1 MAKRSRVPTNTA
13 AAAAAAK
20 RARLS
25 RPSVLSQR
33 SLSPQETLGAA
44 VSQATTFES
53 QFFESQTEEEG
64 AAEGSQ
70 AGTAATTEA
79 SVDTEPDNGD
89 NFDGINWD
97 RLPRFMK
104 PLTTGRRVKSWIF
117 QHGYRV
123 VELYD
128 QNRVWFVCKYCH
140 IHKVID
146 TGGSG
151 VFDVSKATSSA
162 AAHLGLQK
170 RGHGFTKDGLKPR
183 RTGQQLSLRQTLETG
198 VAVSQEAA
206 NAMGNFNIQQF
217 REVAVFCLL
226 DNNLPMELLAR
237 PSFRE
242 MISLANPEAEA
253 ALWVSPRSVATYAM
267 RLFQYM
273 QPQIVCALSEAA
285 SKIHIS
291 FDGWTTKGGKRG
303 FFGVV
308 AHFANASGV
317 IQDLPIALPHLAGSH
332 TGDAIADTI
341 KKTLQEYSIGSDKL
355 GYFVLDNAANNDT
368 AVSSLAH
375 AYDFNAAHR
384 RLRCGPHT
392 LNLIGQAI
400 IFGSNQEAYNNNN
413 DEQLQTEEVYMQE
426 WRQEGPLGVL
436 IDVIN
441 HIKTPQQHEIFRSF
455 QTAANA
461 ELPARER
468 LHVLEPVKPVVT
480 RWNSYYAAFKRAT
493 QLQAAYNSYAE
504 HYINALS
511 LEDRRACQRGNKL
524 PEAPSWMRSTGLTAA
539 DWAVITEYQDCLEP
553 LKLATEKLE
562 GRGKAGKYGAIYE
575 TIPVFEYVLGAL
587 EARTRSYEQV
597 DFNPPDAP
605 EDHLFVNLR
614 AAWSK
619 ANDYYNK
626 LDRSPAYY
634 AATCL
639 HPYYKYYCE
648 NSWSGFLQLWQSYK
662 PQRTRPLSQTTAK
675 PRHRGIDDV
684 IGALVRRNKAQVEA
698 AHDDEYERWRTQ
710 EPEWTSEQ
718 YLSDGHPV
726 KYWIQLRSKYPC
738 LSQFTI
744 DILTIPA
751 SSCDCERLFSEL
763 GDLLEPRRRALGS
776 ELLAALQLVRSWRR
790 AGFDGL
796 YNNGDDEDK
805 WSDVKDEEIVQQYD
819 IEGWRT
825 LQDHRQKVGKVLQRL
840 MDAGLQIDIDKCEFE
855 TKRVKYLGYIV
866 EAEVGIQVDP
876 EKVVA
881 IREWATPTTVKAVRA
896 FIGFANFYRVFIP
909 EFSDLAQPLI
919 NLTKKEAVFHWDA
932 ACDQAFESIR
942 ELLVTAPILGH
953 FDPERETLVEAD
965 SSGYATGGLLLQKD
979 KDNNWQPV
987 AYYSKKH
994 SATEAN
1000 YPIHDKELLA
1010 IVRCLEAWAPEL
1022 HMVKKFTVLT
1032 DHKNLQYFYRERQ
1045 LSERQVRWS
1054 ELISRFNFA
1063 LEWKP
1068 GKTMGKPDALSRRE
1082 QDLPTGYDDERLRS
1096 RFIRL
1101 FQSKH
1106 LRSIQIQP
1114 LSATTEI
1121 DFTKNIRLFE
1131 DQNMQNLWHK
1141 GRQEDTLYQELTT
1154 LVANKE
1160 RNLPTIL
1167 QKEKAVSIA
1176 ECTLDERGLLRFRD
1190 RIWIPDCEPLRT
1202 QIIQNIH
1209 DSHITGHPGRDLTYT
1224 ILSRQFFWSGAASDV
1239 RRFVRNCEICGRNTI
1254 WRDTKRGL
1262 LKPLPIPERI
1272 WGEISIDFITD
1283 LPPSG
1288 RDNATNCMV
1297 VTDRLTKGVE
1307 LEGLHDISAEA
1318 VAQRLFER
1326 HYPIH
1331 GIPTAITSDRGPQF
1345 VCDLWRHFC
1354 KLLDIE
1360 QRLSTAYH
1368 PQTDGATERMNQE
1381 IEKMI
1386 RIWATYTQENWL
1398 ALLPIVIGAIN
1409 NREASSTSTVRN
1421 NQLSGS

>member
-1 MAKRSRVPTNTA
+1 MAEVRRSRRKNKENSIALDTGVFA
-13 AAAAAAK
+13 
-20 RARLS
+20 
-25 RPSVLSQR
+25 
-33 SLSPQETLGAA
+33 
-44 VSQATTFES
+44 
-53 QFFESQTEEEG
+53 
-64 AAEGSQ
+64 

-146 TGGSG
+146 TGG
-151 VFDVSKATSSA
+151 KTRPW
-162 AAHLGLQK
+162 LY
-170 RGHGFTKDGLKPR
+170 KDGLKPR

-511 LEDRRACQRGNKL
+511 LKI
-524 PEAPSWMRSTGLTAA
+524 AA
-539 DWAVITEYQDCLEP
+539 LVNDCLEP

-648 NSWSGFLQLWQSYK
+648 NSWVDKPEWLTSANAGFLQLWQSYK

-738 LSQFTI
+738 LSQFAI

-819 IEGWRT
+819 IEGWK
-825 LQDHRQKVGKVLQRL
+825 Q
-840 MDAGLQIDIDKCEFE
+840 A
-855 TKRVKYLGYIV
+855 
-866 EAEVGIQVDP
+866 P
-876 EKVVA
+876 EKY
-881 IREWATPTTVKAVRA
+881 P
-896 FIGFANFYRVFIP
+896 N
-909 EFSDLAQPLI
+909 
-919 NLTKKEAVFHWDA
+919 
-932 ACDQAFESIR
+932 
-942 ELLVTAPILGH
+942 TA
-953 FDPERETLVEAD
+953 
-965 SSGYATGGLLLQKD
+965 
-979 KDNNWQPV
+979 
-987 AYYSKKH
+987 
-994 SATEAN
+994 
-1000 YPIHDKELLA
+1000 
-1010 IVRCLEAWAPEL
+1010 
-1022 HMVKKFTVLT
+1022 
-1032 DHKNLQYFYRERQ
+1032 
-1045 LSERQVRWS
+1045 
-1054 ELISRFNFA
+1054 
-1063 LEWKP
+1063 
-1068 GKTMGKPDALSRRE
+1068 
-1082 QDLPTGYDDERLRS
+1082 
-1096 RFIRL
+1096 
-1101 FQSKH
+1101 
-1106 LRSIQIQP
+1106 

-1167 QKEKAVSIA
+1167 QKEKAGRKHGRDPKTSDEEDGQPRRKREVIGSSSVSATQPSCLRDCVCGQAHKYADCWYLNPAKAPAKWRPQVHVQSEVITAISGSNRQREKIEKRYSRSKIA
-1176 ECTLDERGLLRFRD
+1176 LPDFWNSNNADDQSEKATSQASSATLTVGHVFECDFCDLAFYDSRDLEDHQQDEGHYGPRYECEACDEWYDTFARIKQHMNSHGHWRNHYCNDCNKGFENENNLQIVSLDPQPHAVSDPTHRRNAPSRNRLVLKARQLNRDTILAEVRRRDPNQLITKKLLTYPESGSSITATSASYNCDTLLYECYLCHKGFRELKSLNAHVNS
-1190 RIWIPDCEPLRT
+1190 PVHKEKVYHC
-1202 QIIQNIH
+1202 
-1209 DSHITGHPGRDLTYT
+1209 PGRACAREFRALAA
-1224 ILSRQFFWSGAASDV
+1224 LFNHLESESCGAV
-1239 RRFVRNCEICGRNTI
+1239 RG
-1254 WRDTKRGL
+1254 
-1262 LKPLPIPERI
+1262 
-1272 WGEISIDFITD
+1272 
-1283 LPPSG
+1283 
-1288 RDNATNCMV
+1288 
-1297 VTDRLTKGVE
+1297 
-1307 LEGLHDISAEA
+1307 
-1318 VAQRLFER
+1318 
-1326 HYPIH
+1326 
-1331 GIPTAITSDRGPQF
+1331 
-1345 VCDLWRHFC
+1345 
-1354 KLLDIE
+1354 
-1360 QRLSTAYH
+1360 
-1368 PQTDGATERMNQE
+1368 
-1381 IEKMI
+1381 
-1386 RIWATYTQENWL
+1386 
-1398 ALLPIVIGAIN
+1398 
-1409 NREASSTSTVRN
+1409 
-1421 NQLSGS
+1421 

>member
-1 MAKRSRVPTNTA
+1 MAKRSR
-13 AAAAAAK
+13 
-20 RARLS
+20 
-25 RPSVLSQR
+25 
-33 SLSPQETLGAA
+33 
-44 VSQATTFES
+44 
-53 QFFESQTEEEG
+53 
-64 AAEGSQ
+64 

-151 VFDVSKATSSA
+151 VLTLEEQGSN
-162 AAHLGLQK
+162 
-170 RGHGFTKDGLKPR
+170 
-183 RTGQQLSLRQTLETG
+183 SLRQTLETG

-317 IQDLPIALPHLAGSH
+317 IQDLPIALPHLAGS
-332 TGDAIADTI
+332 
-341 KKTLQEYSIGSDKL
+341 YCIGSDKL

-441 HIKTPQQHEIFRSF
+441 HIKIF

-511 LEDRRACQRGNKL
+511 LKI
-524 PEAPSWMRSTGLTAA
+524 AA
-539 DWAVITEYQDCLEP
+539 LVNDCLEP

-648 NSWSGFLQLWQSYK
+648 NSWVDKPEWLTSANAGFLQLWQSYK

-738 LSQFTI
+738 LSQFAI

-819 IEGWRT
+819 IEGWST
-825 LQDHRQKVGKVLQRL
+825 
-840 MDAGLQIDIDKCEFE
+840 
-855 TKRVKYLGYIV
+855 
-866 EAEVGIQVDP
+866 
-876 EKVVA
+876 
-881 IREWATPTTVKAVRA
+881 TP
-896 FIGFANFYRVFIP
+896 
-909 EFSDLAQPLI
+909 
-919 NLTKKEAVFHWDA
+919 
-932 ACDQAFESIR
+932 
-942 ELLVTAPILGH
+942 
-953 FDPERETLVEAD
+953 
-965 SSGYATGGLLLQKD
+965 
-979 KDNNWQPV
+979 
-987 AYYSKKH
+987 
-994 SATEAN
+994 
-1000 YPIHDKELLA
+1000 
-1010 IVRCLEAWAPEL
+1010 
-1022 HMVKKFTVLT
+1022 
-1032 DHKNLQYFYRERQ
+1032 
-1045 LSERQVRWS
+1045 
-1054 ELISRFNFA
+1054 
-1063 LEWKP
+1063 
-1068 GKTMGKPDALSRRE
+1068 
-1082 QDLPTGYDDERLRS
+1082 
-1096 RFIRL
+1096 
-1101 FQSKH
+1101 
-1106 LRSIQIQP
+1106 
-1114 LSATTEI
+1114 
-1121 DFTKNIRLFE
+1121 
-1131 DQNMQNLWHK
+1131 
-1141 GRQEDTLYQELTT
+1141 
-1154 LVANKE
+1154 
-1160 RNLPTIL
+1160 
-1167 QKEKAVSIA
+1167 
-1176 ECTLDERGLLRFRD
+1176 
-1190 RIWIPDCEPLRT
+1190 
-1202 QIIQNIH
+1202 
-1209 DSHITGHPGRDLTYT
+1209 
-1224 ILSRQFFWSGAASDV
+1224 
-1239 RRFVRNCEICGRNTI
+1239 
-1254 WRDTKRGL
+1254 
-1262 LKPLPIPERI
+1262 
-1272 WGEISIDFITD
+1272 
-1283 LPPSG
+1283 
-1288 RDNATNCMV
+1288 
-1297 VTDRLTKGVE
+1297 
-1307 LEGLHDISAEA
+1307 
-1318 VAQRLFER
+1318 
-1326 HYPIH
+1326 
-1331 GIPTAITSDRGPQF
+1331 
-1345 VCDLWRHFC
+1345 
-1354 KLLDIE
+1354 
-1360 QRLSTAYH
+1360 
-1368 PQTDGATERMNQE
+1368 
-1381 IEKMI
+1381 
-1386 RIWATYTQENWL
+1386 
-1398 ALLPIVIGAIN
+1398 
-1409 NREASSTSTVRN
+1409 
-1421 NQLSGS
+1421 

>member
-1 MAKRSRVPTNTA
+1 
-13 AAAAAAK
+13 
-20 RARLS
+20 
-25 RPSVLSQR
+25 
-33 SLSPQETLGAA
+33 
-44 VSQATTFES
+44 
-53 QFFESQTEEEG
+53 
-64 AAEGSQ
+64 
-70 AGTAATTEA
+70 
-79 SVDTEPDNGD
+79 
-89 NFDGINWD
+89 
-97 RLPRFMK
+97 
-104 PLTTGRRVKSWIF
+104 
-117 QHGYRV
+117 
-123 VELYD
+123 
-128 QNRVWFVCKYCH
+128 
-140 IHKVID
+140 
-146 TGGSG
+146 
-151 VFDVSKATSSA
+151 
-162 AAHLGLQK
+162 
-170 RGHGFTKDGLKPR
+170 
-183 RTGQQLSLRQTLETG
+183 
-198 VAVSQEAA
+198 
-206 NAMGNFNIQQF
+206 MGNFNIQQF

-511 LEDRRACQRGNKL
+511 LKI
-524 PEAPSWMRSTGLTAA
+524 AA
-539 DWAVITEYQDCLEP
+539 LVNVAINSLKHLDCLEP

-648 NSWSGFLQLWQSYK
+648 NSWVDKPEWLTSANAGFLQLWQSYK

-738 LSQFTI
+738 LSQFAI

-819 IEGWRT
+819 IEGWST
-825 LQDHRQKVGKVLQRL
+825 
-840 MDAGLQIDIDKCEFE
+840 
-855 TKRVKYLGYIV
+855 
-866 EAEVGIQVDP
+866 
-876 EKVVA
+876 
-881 IREWATPTTVKAVRA
+881 TP
-896 FIGFANFYRVFIP
+896 
-909 EFSDLAQPLI
+909 
-919 NLTKKEAVFHWDA
+919 
-932 ACDQAFESIR
+932 
-942 ELLVTAPILGH
+942 
-953 FDPERETLVEAD
+953 
-965 SSGYATGGLLLQKD
+965 
-979 KDNNWQPV
+979 
-987 AYYSKKH
+987 
-994 SATEAN
+994 
-1000 YPIHDKELLA
+1000 
-1010 IVRCLEAWAPEL
+1010 
-1022 HMVKKFTVLT
+1022 
-1032 DHKNLQYFYRERQ
+1032 
-1045 LSERQVRWS
+1045 
-1054 ELISRFNFA
+1054 
-1063 LEWKP
+1063 
-1068 GKTMGKPDALSRRE
+1068 
-1082 QDLPTGYDDERLRS
+1082 
-1096 RFIRL
+1096 
-1101 FQSKH
+1101 
-1106 LRSIQIQP
+1106 
-1114 LSATTEI
+1114 
-1121 DFTKNIRLFE
+1121 
-1131 DQNMQNLWHK
+1131 
-1141 GRQEDTLYQELTT
+1141 
-1154 LVANKE
+1154 
-1160 RNLPTIL
+1160 
-1167 QKEKAVSIA
+1167 
-1176 ECTLDERGLLRFRD
+1176 
-1190 RIWIPDCEPLRT
+1190 
-1202 QIIQNIH
+1202 
-1209 DSHITGHPGRDLTYT
+1209 
-1224 ILSRQFFWSGAASDV
+1224 
-1239 RRFVRNCEICGRNTI
+1239 
-1254 WRDTKRGL
+1254 
-1262 LKPLPIPERI
+1262 
-1272 WGEISIDFITD
+1272 
-1283 LPPSG
+1283 
-1288 RDNATNCMV
+1288 
-1297 VTDRLTKGVE
+1297 
-1307 LEGLHDISAEA
+1307 
-1318 VAQRLFER
+1318 
-1326 HYPIH
+1326 
-1331 GIPTAITSDRGPQF
+1331 
-1345 VCDLWRHFC
+1345 
-1354 KLLDIE
+1354 
-1360 QRLSTAYH
+1360 
-1368 PQTDGATERMNQE
+1368 
-1381 IEKMI
+1381 
-1386 RIWATYTQENWL
+1386 
-1398 ALLPIVIGAIN
+1398 
-1409 NREASSTSTVRN
+1409 
-1421 NQLSGS
+1421 

>member
-1 MAKRSRVPTNTA
+1 MAKRSR
-13 AAAAAAK
+13 
-20 RARLS
+20 
-25 RPSVLSQR
+25 
-33 SLSPQETLGAA
+33 ETLGAA

-146 TGGSG
+146 TGG
-151 VFDVSKATSSA
+151 KTRPW
-162 AAHLGLQK
+162 LY
-170 RGHGFTKDGLKPR
+170 KDGLKPR

-461 ELPARER
+461 DL
-468 LHVLEPVKPVVT
+468 LL

-511 LEDRRACQRGNKL
+511 LEDRRACQ
-524 PEAPSWMRSTGLTAA
+524 PA

-648 NSWSGFLQLWQSYK
+648 NSWVDKPEWLTSANAGFLQLWQSYK

-726 KYWIQLRSKYPC
+726 KYWIHYAQN
-738 LSQFTI
+738 T
-744 DILTIPA
+744 
-751 SSCDCERLFSEL
+751 
-763 GDLLEPRRRALGS
+763 
-776 ELLAALQLVRSWRR
+776 
-790 AGFDGL
+790 
-796 YNNGDDEDK
+796 
-805 WSDVKDEEIVQQYD
+805 
-819 IEGWRT
+819 
-825 LQDHRQKVGKVLQRL
+825 
-840 MDAGLQIDIDKCEFE
+840 
-855 TKRVKYLGYIV
+855 RV
-866 EAEVGIQVDP
+866 
-876 EKVVA
+876 
-881 IREWATPTTVKAVRA
+881 
-896 FIGFANFYRVFIP
+896 
-909 EFSDLAQPLI
+909 
-919 NLTKKEAVFHWDA
+919 
-932 ACDQAFESIR
+932 
-942 ELLVTAPILGH
+942 
-953 FDPERETLVEAD
+953 
-965 SSGYATGGLLLQKD
+965 
-979 KDNNWQPV
+979 
-987 AYYSKKH
+987 
-994 SATEAN
+994 
-1000 YPIHDKELLA
+1000 
-1010 IVRCLEAWAPEL
+1010 
-1022 HMVKKFTVLT
+1022 
-1032 DHKNLQYFYRERQ
+1032 
-1045 LSERQVRWS
+1045 
-1054 ELISRFNFA
+1054 
-1063 LEWKP
+1063 
-1068 GKTMGKPDALSRRE
+1068 
-1082 QDLPTGYDDERLRS
+1082 
-1096 RFIRL
+1096 
-1101 FQSKH
+1101 
-1106 LRSIQIQP
+1106 
-1114 LSATTEI
+1114 
-1121 DFTKNIRLFE
+1121 
-1131 DQNMQNLWHK
+1131 
-1141 GRQEDTLYQELTT
+1141 
-1154 LVANKE
+1154 
-1160 RNLPTIL
+1160 
-1167 QKEKAVSIA
+1167 
-1176 ECTLDERGLLRFRD
+1176 
-1190 RIWIPDCEPLRT
+1190 
-1202 QIIQNIH
+1202 
-1209 DSHITGHPGRDLTYT
+1209 
-1224 ILSRQFFWSGAASDV
+1224 
-1239 RRFVRNCEICGRNTI
+1239 
-1254 WRDTKRGL
+1254 
-1262 LKPLPIPERI
+1262 
-1272 WGEISIDFITD
+1272 
-1283 LPPSG
+1283 
-1288 RDNATNCMV
+1288 
-1297 VTDRLTKGVE
+1297 
-1307 LEGLHDISAEA
+1307 
-1318 VAQRLFER
+1318 
-1326 HYPIH
+1326 
-1331 GIPTAITSDRGPQF
+1331 
-1345 VCDLWRHFC
+1345 
-1354 KLLDIE
+1354 
-1360 QRLSTAYH
+1360 
-1368 PQTDGATERMNQE
+1368 
-1381 IEKMI
+1381 
-1386 RIWATYTQENWL
+1386 
-1398 ALLPIVIGAIN
+1398 
-1409 NREASSTSTVRN
+1409 
-1421 NQLSGS
+1421 

>member
-1 MAKRSRVPTNTA
+1 MGRELIERYAVFRKALEKADNCISSLGSDWSIIGNEDKLLKDDLNSQVDKAEISMPLCCALQIALVCLLRSWNVHPTAVVGHSSGESAAAFAAGALDMRSAIAVQYYRGLLTGRLAGTRSTKGSMMAAGLSLEDAERYLSKVTSGKAVVGCHNSPLSVTLSGDADAIDELEILLKVDGVFTRKLNVPTAFHIAQAKPPVLTSTNT
-13 AAAAAAK
+13 
-20 RARLS
+20 RAIQEKLSNCTNVDTTTEYITKALTERLAQLMMLPVTDVDPNEPLS
-25 RPSVLSQR
+25 AYGVDSLVAVELRSWILKELSV
-33 SLSPQETLGAA
+33 
-44 VSQATTFES
+44 
-53 QFFESQTEEEG
+53 
-64 AAEGSQ
+64 Q

-97 RLPRFMK
+97 RL
-104 PLTTGRRVKSWIF
+104 LE
-117 QHGYRV
+117 Q
-123 VELYD
+123 
-128 QNRVWFVCKYCH
+128 
-140 IHKVID
+140 
-146 TGGSG
+146 GSN
-151 VFDVSKATSSA
+151 
-162 AAHLGLQK
+162 
-170 RGHGFTKDGLKPR
+170 
-183 RTGQQLSLRQTLETG
+183 SLRQTLETG

-441 HIKTPQQHEIFRSF
+441 HIKIF

-648 NSWSGFLQLWQSYK
+648 NSWVDKPEWLTSANAGFLQLWQSYK

-738 LSQFTI
+738 LSQFAI

-819 IEGWRT
+819 IEGWST
-825 LQDHRQKVGKVLQRL
+825 
-840 MDAGLQIDIDKCEFE
+840 
-855 TKRVKYLGYIV
+855 
-866 EAEVGIQVDP
+866 
-876 EKVVA
+876 
-881 IREWATPTTVKAVRA
+881 TP
-896 FIGFANFYRVFIP
+896 
-909 EFSDLAQPLI
+909 
-919 NLTKKEAVFHWDA
+919 
-932 ACDQAFESIR
+932 
-942 ELLVTAPILGH
+942 
-953 FDPERETLVEAD
+953 
-965 SSGYATGGLLLQKD
+965 
-979 KDNNWQPV
+979 
-987 AYYSKKH
+987 
-994 SATEAN
+994 
-1000 YPIHDKELLA
+1000 
-1010 IVRCLEAWAPEL
+1010 
-1022 HMVKKFTVLT
+1022 
-1032 DHKNLQYFYRERQ
+1032 
-1045 LSERQVRWS
+1045 
-1054 ELISRFNFA
+1054 
-1063 LEWKP
+1063 
-1068 GKTMGKPDALSRRE
+1068 
-1082 QDLPTGYDDERLRS
+1082 
-1096 RFIRL
+1096 
-1101 FQSKH
+1101 
-1106 LRSIQIQP
+1106 
-1114 LSATTEI
+1114 
-1121 DFTKNIRLFE
+1121 
-1131 DQNMQNLWHK
+1131 
-1141 GRQEDTLYQELTT
+1141 
-1154 LVANKE
+1154 
-1160 RNLPTIL
+1160 
-1167 QKEKAVSIA
+1167 
-1176 ECTLDERGLLRFRD
+1176 
-1190 RIWIPDCEPLRT
+1190 
-1202 QIIQNIH
+1202 
-1209 DSHITGHPGRDLTYT
+1209 
-1224 ILSRQFFWSGAASDV
+1224 
-1239 RRFVRNCEICGRNTI
+1239 
-1254 WRDTKRGL
+1254 
-1262 LKPLPIPERI
+1262 
-1272 WGEISIDFITD
+1272 
-1283 LPPSG
+1283 
-1288 RDNATNCMV
+1288 
-1297 VTDRLTKGVE
+1297 
-1307 LEGLHDISAEA
+1307 
-1318 VAQRLFER
+1318 
-1326 HYPIH
+1326 
-1331 GIPTAITSDRGPQF
+1331 
-1345 VCDLWRHFC
+1345 
-1354 KLLDIE
+1354 
-1360 QRLSTAYH
+1360 
-1368 PQTDGATERMNQE
+1368 
-1381 IEKMI
+1381 
-1386 RIWATYTQENWL
+1386 
-1398 ALLPIVIGAIN
+1398 
-1409 NREASSTSTVRN
+1409 
-1421 NQLSGS
+1421 

>member
-1 MAKRSRVPTNTA
+1 MAKRSR
-13 AAAAAAK
+13 
-20 RARLS
+20 
-25 RPSVLSQR
+25 R

-368 AVSSLAH
+368 A
-375 AYDFNAAHR
+375 
-384 RLRCGPHT
+384 
-392 LNLIGQAI
+392 
-400 IFGSNQEAYNNNN
+400 
-413 DEQLQTEEVYMQE
+413 LQTEEVYMQE

-648 NSWSGFLQLWQSYK
+648 NSWVDKPEWLTSANAGFLQLWQSYK
-662 PQRTRPLSQTTAK
+662 PQRTRLRNNQFNPVTLLDPLTYL
-675 PRHRGIDDV
+675 DDV

-738 LSQFTI
+738 LSQFAI

-805 WSDVKDEEIVQQYD
+805 WSDVKDEEIVQQLIDLIVAESGLKKALINEKKRRKRGKALPLEAGEDYHGRAVFWSPRKVKEARD
-819 IEGWRT
+819 RQ
-825 LQDHRQKVGKVLQRL
+825 LQQGLKEEQLQHQKAEAARLRQERRQEKLQAAQQRRAARLEAQITRQEKKAREAADRASRQAARKAQQQLRQAQKTAQRGKRRCLKIATK
-840 MDAGLQIDIDKCEFE
+840 AGSK
-855 TKRVKYLGYIV
+855 KR
-866 EAEVGIQVDP
+866 A
-876 EKVVA
+876 A
-881 IREWATPTTVKAVRA
+881 
-896 FIGFANFYRVFIP
+896 
-909 EFSDLAQPLI
+909 AQPQGSS
-919 NLTKKEAVFHWDA
+919 EAAGTA
-932 ACDQAFESIR
+932 AG
-942 ELLVTAPILGH
+942 P
-953 FDPERETLVEAD
+953 
-965 SSGYATGGLLLQKD
+965 
-979 KDNNWQPV
+979 
-987 AYYSKKH
+987 
-994 SATEAN
+994 
-1000 YPIHDKELLA
+1000 
-1010 IVRCLEAWAPEL
+1010 
-1022 HMVKKFTVLT
+1022 
-1032 DHKNLQYFYRERQ
+1032 
-1045 LSERQVRWS
+1045 
-1054 ELISRFNFA
+1054 
-1063 LEWKP
+1063 
-1068 GKTMGKPDALSRRE
+1068 
-1082 QDLPTGYDDERLRS
+1082 
-1096 RFIRL
+1096 
-1101 FQSKH
+1101 
-1106 LRSIQIQP
+1106 
-1114 LSATTEI
+1114 
-1121 DFTKNIRLFE
+1121 
-1131 DQNMQNLWHK
+1131 
-1141 GRQEDTLYQELTT
+1141 
-1154 LVANKE
+1154 
-1160 RNLPTIL
+1160 
-1167 QKEKAVSIA
+1167 
-1176 ECTLDERGLLRFRD
+1176 
-1190 RIWIPDCEPLRT
+1190 
-1202 QIIQNIH
+1202 
-1209 DSHITGHPGRDLTYT
+1209 
-1224 ILSRQFFWSGAASDV
+1224 
-1239 RRFVRNCEICGRNTI
+1239 
-1254 WRDTKRGL
+1254 
-1262 LKPLPIPERI
+1262 
-1272 WGEISIDFITD
+1272 
-1283 LPPSG
+1283 PPSQSRHG
-1288 RDNATNCMV
+1288 R
-1297 VTDRLTKGVE
+1297 
-1307 LEGLHDISAEA
+1307 
-1318 VAQRLFER
+1318 
-1326 HYPIH
+1326 
-1331 GIPTAITSDRGPQF
+1331 AIKFPAKYR
-1345 VCDLWRHFC
+1345 
-1354 KLLDIE
+1354 
-1360 QRLSTAYH
+1360 
-1368 PQTDGATERMNQE
+1368 
-1381 IEKMI
+1381 
-1386 RIWATYTQENWL
+1386 
-1398 ALLPIVIGAIN
+1398 
-1409 NREASSTSTVRN
+1409 
-1421 NQLSGS
+1421 

>member
-1 MAKRSRVPTNTA
+1 MAKRSR
-13 AAAAAAK
+13 
-20 RARLS
+20 
-25 RPSVLSQR
+25 
-33 SLSPQETLGAA
+33 ETLGAA

-97 RLPRFMK
+97 RL
-104 PLTTGRRVKSWIF
+104 LE
-117 QHGYRV
+117 Q
-123 VELYD
+123 
-128 QNRVWFVCKYCH
+128 
-140 IHKVID
+140 
-146 TGGSG
+146 GSN
-151 VFDVSKATSSA
+151 
-162 AAHLGLQK
+162 
-170 RGHGFTKDGLKPR
+170 
-183 RTGQQLSLRQTLETG
+183 SLRQTLETG

-291 FDGWTTKGGKRG
+291 FDGWTTR
-303 FFGVV
+303 
-308 AHFANASGV
+308 
-317 IQDLPIALPHLAGSH
+317 
-332 TGDAIADTI
+332 
-341 KKTLQEYSIGSDKL
+341 TLQEYSIGSDKL

-436 IDVIN
+436 ID
-441 HIKTPQQHEIFRSF
+441 
-455 QTAANA
+455 
-461 ELPARER
+461 LER

-511 LEDRRACQRGNKL
+511 LKI
-524 PEAPSWMRSTGLTAA
+524 AA
-539 DWAVITEYQDCLEP
+539 LVNDCLEP

-648 NSWSGFLQLWQSYK
+648 NSWVDKPEWLTSANAGFLQLWQSYK
-662 PQRTRPLSQTTAK
+662 PQRTRPPSQTTAK
-675 PRHRGIDDV
+675 PRHGGIDDV

-738 LSQFTI
+738 LSQFAI

-819 IEGWRT
+819 IEGWTLIDIEDLLSPLQKQTYEENNSLTQNDRNDAETATEKDIQFELGNLDKEFDNSATPESTIRVRHPDDSPTTPESMVSRRQNVPGGWEINTKTTCQTDTRTT
-825 LQDHRQKVGKVLQRL
+825 LQDV
-840 MDAGLQIDIDKCEFE
+840 
-855 TKRVKYLGYIV
+855 
-866 EAEVGIQVDP
+866 
-876 EKVVA
+876 
-881 IREWATPTTVKAVRA
+881 
-896 FIGFANFYRVFIP
+896 
-909 EFSDLAQPLI
+909 
-919 NLTKKEAVFHWDA
+919 
-932 ACDQAFESIR
+932 
-942 ELLVTAPILGH
+942 
-953 FDPERETLVEAD
+953 
-965 SSGYATGGLLLQKD
+965 
-979 KDNNWQPV
+979 
-987 AYYSKKH
+987 
-994 SATEAN
+994 
-1000 YPIHDKELLA
+1000 
-1010 IVRCLEAWAPEL
+1010 
-1022 HMVKKFTVLT
+1022 
-1032 DHKNLQYFYRERQ
+1032 
-1045 LSERQVRWS
+1045 
-1054 ELISRFNFA
+1054 
-1063 LEWKP
+1063 
-1068 GKTMGKPDALSRRE
+1068 
-1082 QDLPTGYDDERLRS
+1082 
-1096 RFIRL
+1096 
-1101 FQSKH
+1101 
-1106 LRSIQIQP
+1106 
-1114 LSATTEI
+1114 
-1121 DFTKNIRLFE
+1121 
-1131 DQNMQNLWHK
+1131 
-1141 GRQEDTLYQELTT
+1141 
-1154 LVANKE
+1154 
-1160 RNLPTIL
+1160 
-1167 QKEKAVSIA
+1167 
-1176 ECTLDERGLLRFRD
+1176 
-1190 RIWIPDCEPLRT
+1190 
-1202 QIIQNIH
+1202 
-1209 DSHITGHPGRDLTYT
+1209 
-1224 ILSRQFFWSGAASDV
+1224 
-1239 RRFVRNCEICGRNTI
+1239 
-1254 WRDTKRGL
+1254 
-1262 LKPLPIPERI
+1262 
-1272 WGEISIDFITD
+1272 
-1283 LPPSG
+1283 
-1288 RDNATNCMV
+1288 
-1297 VTDRLTKGVE
+1297 
-1307 LEGLHDISAEA
+1307 
-1318 VAQRLFER
+1318 
-1326 HYPIH
+1326 
-1331 GIPTAITSDRGPQF
+1331 
-1345 VCDLWRHFC
+1345 
-1354 KLLDIE
+1354 
-1360 QRLSTAYH
+1360 
-1368 PQTDGATERMNQE
+1368 
-1381 IEKMI
+1381 
-1386 RIWATYTQENWL
+1386 
-1398 ALLPIVIGAIN
+1398 
-1409 NREASSTSTVRN
+1409 
-1421 NQLSGS
+1421 

>member
-1 MAKRSRVPTNTA
+1 MGRELIERYAVFRKALEKADNCISSLGSDWSIIGNEDKLLKDDLNSQVDKAEISMPLCCALQIALVCLLRSWNVHPTAVVGHSSGESAAAFAAGALDMRSAIAVQYYRGLLTGRLAGTRSTKGSMMAAGLSLEDAERYLSKVTSGKAVVGCHNSPLSVTLSGDADAIDELEILLKVDGVFTRKLNVPTAFHSHHMSHDATEYLKYLEECFTTPQDPLLTHLSSSVTGGWCEKASDFGPEHWVDYMLKPVRFADALSKLCSERPWDEMFKKGQKAVDVLIEIGPHGALAAPIRQSLQVAQFKDLQIGYISALKRNENAVHTMHDLAGFLWTRGYPVNLAVVNSTETQHNRPQFLTGLTPYPWNYQSKLRAESSIAKRYRLRPVGPDELIGFLDTSCDLSNPSWTNNFESEKLFHDGEQAKPPVLTSTNT
-13 AAAAAAK
+13 
-20 RARLS
+20 RAIQEKLSNCTNVDTTTEYITKALTERLAQLMMLPVTDVDPNEPLS
-25 RPSVLSQR
+25 AYGVDSLVAVELRSWILKELSV
-33 SLSPQETLGAA
+33 QETLGAA

-441 HIKTPQQHEIFRSF
+441 HIKMLPFRTTLLGIGPMLLGRMFYNLHFHSFAVIF

-648 NSWSGFLQLWQSYK
+648 NSWVDKPEWLTSANAGFLQLWQSYK

-738 LSQFTI
+738 LSQFAI

-819 IEGWRT
+819 IEGWST
-825 LQDHRQKVGKVLQRL
+825 
-840 MDAGLQIDIDKCEFE
+840 
-855 TKRVKYLGYIV
+855 
-866 EAEVGIQVDP
+866 
-876 EKVVA
+876 
-881 IREWATPTTVKAVRA
+881 TP
-896 FIGFANFYRVFIP
+896 
-909 EFSDLAQPLI
+909 
-919 NLTKKEAVFHWDA
+919 
-932 ACDQAFESIR
+932 
-942 ELLVTAPILGH
+942 
-953 FDPERETLVEAD
+953 
-965 SSGYATGGLLLQKD
+965 
-979 KDNNWQPV
+979 
-987 AYYSKKH
+987 
-994 SATEAN
+994 
-1000 YPIHDKELLA
+1000 
-1010 IVRCLEAWAPEL
+1010 
-1022 HMVKKFTVLT
+1022 
-1032 DHKNLQYFYRERQ
+1032 
-1045 LSERQVRWS
+1045 
-1054 ELISRFNFA
+1054 
-1063 LEWKP
+1063 
-1068 GKTMGKPDALSRRE
+1068 
-1082 QDLPTGYDDERLRS
+1082 
-1096 RFIRL
+1096 
-1101 FQSKH
+1101 
-1106 LRSIQIQP
+1106 
-1114 LSATTEI
+1114 
-1121 DFTKNIRLFE
+1121 
-1131 DQNMQNLWHK
+1131 
-1141 GRQEDTLYQELTT
+1141 
-1154 LVANKE
+1154 
-1160 RNLPTIL
+1160 
-1167 QKEKAVSIA
+1167 
-1176 ECTLDERGLLRFRD
+1176 
-1190 RIWIPDCEPLRT
+1190 
-1202 QIIQNIH
+1202 
-1209 DSHITGHPGRDLTYT
+1209 
-1224 ILSRQFFWSGAASDV
+1224 
-1239 RRFVRNCEICGRNTI
+1239 
-1254 WRDTKRGL
+1254 
-1262 LKPLPIPERI
+1262 
-1272 WGEISIDFITD
+1272 
-1283 LPPSG
+1283 
-1288 RDNATNCMV
+1288 
-1297 VTDRLTKGVE
+1297 
-1307 LEGLHDISAEA
+1307 
-1318 VAQRLFER
+1318 
-1326 HYPIH
+1326 
-1331 GIPTAITSDRGPQF
+1331 
-1345 VCDLWRHFC
+1345 
-1354 KLLDIE
+1354 
-1360 QRLSTAYH
+1360 
-1368 PQTDGATERMNQE
+1368 
-1381 IEKMI
+1381 
-1386 RIWATYTQENWL
+1386 
-1398 ALLPIVIGAIN
+1398 
-1409 NREASSTSTVRN
+1409 
-1421 NQLSGS
+1421 

>member
-1 MAKRSRVPTNTA
+1 MAKRSR
-13 AAAAAAK
+13 
-20 RARLS
+20 
-25 RPSVLSQR
+25 
-33 SLSPQETLGAA
+33 ETLGAA

-97 RLPRFMK
+97 RL
-104 PLTTGRRVKSWIF
+104 LE
-117 QHGYRV
+117 Q
-123 VELYD
+123 
-128 QNRVWFVCKYCH
+128 
-140 IHKVID
+140 
-146 TGGSG
+146 GSN
-151 VFDVSKATSSA
+151 
-162 AAHLGLQK
+162 
-170 RGHGFTKDGLKPR
+170 
-183 RTGQQLSLRQTLETG
+183 SLRQTLETG

-291 FDGWTTKGGKRG
+291 FDGWTTK
-303 FFGVV
+303 
-308 AHFANASGV
+308 V

-400 IFGSNQEAYNNNN
+400 IFGSNQEAYNNN

-504 HYINALS
+504 HYINAL

-553 LKLATEKLE
+553 LKLATEK
-562 GRGKAGKYGAIYE
+562 
-575 TIPVFEYVLGAL
+575 L

-648 NSWSGFLQLWQSYK
+648 NSWVDKPEWLTSANAGFLQLWQSYK

-718 YLSDGHPV
+718 YLSDGHPHLV
-726 KYWIQLRSKYPC
+726 A
-738 LSQFTI
+738 T
-744 DILTIPA
+744 A
-751 SSCDCERLFSEL
+751 RLFSEL

-819 IEGWRT
+819 IEGWST
-825 LQDHRQKVGKVLQRL
+825 
-840 MDAGLQIDIDKCEFE
+840 
-855 TKRVKYLGYIV
+855 
-866 EAEVGIQVDP
+866 
-876 EKVVA
+876 
-881 IREWATPTTVKAVRA
+881 TP
-896 FIGFANFYRVFIP
+896 
-909 EFSDLAQPLI
+909 
-919 NLTKKEAVFHWDA
+919 
-932 ACDQAFESIR
+932 
-942 ELLVTAPILGH
+942 
-953 FDPERETLVEAD
+953 
-965 SSGYATGGLLLQKD
+965 
-979 KDNNWQPV
+979 
-987 AYYSKKH
+987 
-994 SATEAN
+994 
-1000 YPIHDKELLA
+1000 
-1010 IVRCLEAWAPEL
+1010 
-1022 HMVKKFTVLT
+1022 
-1032 DHKNLQYFYRERQ
+1032 
-1045 LSERQVRWS
+1045 
-1054 ELISRFNFA
+1054 
-1063 LEWKP
+1063 
-1068 GKTMGKPDALSRRE
+1068 
-1082 QDLPTGYDDERLRS
+1082 
-1096 RFIRL
+1096 
-1101 FQSKH
+1101 
-1106 LRSIQIQP
+1106 
-1114 LSATTEI
+1114 
-1121 DFTKNIRLFE
+1121 
-1131 DQNMQNLWHK
+1131 
-1141 GRQEDTLYQELTT
+1141 
-1154 LVANKE
+1154 
-1160 RNLPTIL
+1160 
-1167 QKEKAVSIA
+1167 
-1176 ECTLDERGLLRFRD
+1176 
-1190 RIWIPDCEPLRT
+1190 
-1202 QIIQNIH
+1202 
-1209 DSHITGHPGRDLTYT
+1209 
-1224 ILSRQFFWSGAASDV
+1224 
-1239 RRFVRNCEICGRNTI
+1239 
-1254 WRDTKRGL
+1254 
-1262 LKPLPIPERI
+1262 
-1272 WGEISIDFITD
+1272 
-1283 LPPSG
+1283 
-1288 RDNATNCMV
+1288 
-1297 VTDRLTKGVE
+1297 
-1307 LEGLHDISAEA
+1307 
-1318 VAQRLFER
+1318 
-1326 HYPIH
+1326 
-1331 GIPTAITSDRGPQF
+1331 
-1345 VCDLWRHFC
+1345 
-1354 KLLDIE
+1354 
-1360 QRLSTAYH
+1360 
-1368 PQTDGATERMNQE
+1368 
-1381 IEKMI
+1381 
-1386 RIWATYTQENWL
+1386 
-1398 ALLPIVIGAIN
+1398 
-1409 NREASSTSTVRN
+1409 
-1421 NQLSGS
+1421 